1 MVSKVTS
8 NVILVIFS
16 AAVALFGLVLTVSF
30 FIALEII
37 AALIVLL
44 ITLGIL
50 VVALMVSNNTARQE
64 SIRSDLR
71 RLEKTLNDTAGS
83 AGKSA
88 PLIRAIHRSL
98 GMSQGENVGVYLQNP
113 EPQQTVVPD
122 AVHKLTTKL
131 EEREKL
137 ESQALR
143 QIVAESRLIRM
154 YVERAENDADKS

>member
-1 MVSKVTS
+1 MVPKVTS
-8 NVILVIFS
+8 NVMILIVS
-16 AAVALFGLVLTVSF
+16 MAVALLGLILTVSF
-30 FIALEII
+30 FITFETI

-50 VVALMVSNNTARQE
+50 ALTLMVGNNTAKQE
-64 SIRSDLR
+64 AIRSDLR

-88 PLIRAIHRSL
+88 PLIRDLHRTL
-98 GMSQGENVGVYLQNP
+98 VLSQGEDIGIYLPSPAPQN
-113 EPQQTVVPD
+113 TVVPD
-122 AVHKLTTKL
+122 AVRKLSAKL

-143 QIVAESRLIRM
+143 QIVAEARLIRM
-154 YVERAENDADKS
+154 YVERAGNDADKS